1 MTDWEIAIRRV
12 EEAVPAALV
21 RRSGEVLRVDVGTRT
36 LYLMLDTALTIPR
49 DELVSY
55 VETMMRGGTRP

>member
-36 LYLMLDTALTIPR
+36 LYLMPDTAIATPR
-49 DELVSY
+49 DELASY
-55 VETMMRGGTRP
+55 VETMTRGGGLR